1 MGLTIIE
8 PASLIFDLNQ
18 IQPVV
23 CKLQKLVCAAG
34 RHQFTMC
41 NLALLMGGNTRV
53 GREDNFYLEKGAM
66 ATSSGQQVEK
76 IVRIAK
82 EHGLEPATPEE
93 ARQVLNLKGLEMV
106 KY

>member
-1 MGLTIIE
+1 MG
-8 PASLIFDLNQ
+8 
-18 IQPVV
+18 
-23 CKLQKLVCAAG
+23 
-34 RHQFTMC
+34 

-53 GREDNFYLEKGAM
+53 GLEDNLYLEKGAM

-93 ARQVLNLKGLEMV
+93 ARKVLNLKGVE
-106 KY
+106 KTSF